1 MPLQILRN
9 ALLVILLT
17 MECFAHSGVL
27 QQKELQDIELI
38 QEKLDTQK
46 QWIKYR
52 YDQAL
57 AQCYEIFW
65 MQRCQDKARVI
76 YLQETKEVREQ
87 EIALYDRQRQLNEI
101 LKDEKDQQRL
111 AEYQDPKKV
120 SERAQNRANYQEK
133 QRLRAVREAELEERR
148 KDAGKRAQENRKIS
162 PLD

>member
-1 MPLQILRN
+1 MPPKVLRK
-9 ALLVILLT
+9 ALLFGLLT
-17 MECFAHSGVL
+17 IGCSAHAGIL

-57 AQCYEIFW
+57 AQCYETFW

-76 YLQETKEVREQ
+76 YLKDTKELREQ
-87 EIALYDRQRQLNEI
+87 EIALNERQRQVNEI

-111 AEYQDPKKV
+111 AENQDPKNV
-120 SERAQNRANYQEK
+120 SERAKNRANYQEK
-133 QRLRAVREAELEERR
+133 QRLRAEREAELEERR
-148 KDAGKRAQENRKIS
+148 KDAGKRAQENRKTS